1 IIFIFLSVI
10 AIWQFRRM
18 KSFKDDVGM

>member
-1 IIFIFLSVI
+1 IFIFLSVL

>member
-1 IIFIFLSVI
+1 IFLSVL

>member
-1 IIFIFLSVI
+1 IFLSVI

>member
-1 IIFIFLSVI
+1 IFIFLSVI